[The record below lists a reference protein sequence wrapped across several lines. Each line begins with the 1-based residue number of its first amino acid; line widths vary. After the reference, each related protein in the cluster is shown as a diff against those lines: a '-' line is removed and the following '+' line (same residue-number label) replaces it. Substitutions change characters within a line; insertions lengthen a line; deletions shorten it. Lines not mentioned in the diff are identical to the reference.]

1 MEEEK
6 TNGWDCPLC
15 TFKNK
20 ANAKKCEECDSL
32 APHLESSKGKWVCPN
47 CTLENSGL
55 MPVCEVCETPR
66 PSNDS
71 KGKGQKEPQKQST
84 KLALTPQNTMK
95 ETKSKPVEAP
105 KDEKKGEPAKKS
117 YKELAAQYKSEVAN
131 KKTAD
136 DDGKKGSKKGGKSVD
151 KDEGGKKKVASKPK
165 GKKGDEDNDLVVEGS
180 YRLFSSVIDKNAD

>member
-1 MEEEK
+1 
-6 TNGWDCPLC
+6 
-15 TFKNK
+15 
-20 ANAKKCEECDSL
+20 
-32 APHLESSKGKWVCPN
+32 
-47 CTLENSGL
+47 
-55 MPVCEVCETPR
+55 
-66 PSNDS
+66 
-71 KGKGQKEPQKQST
+71 
-84 KLALTPQNTMK
+84 MK

-131 KKTAD
+131 KKTADD